1 MYMIGRKMNKDCN
14 NRKNEDIEL
23 VICSSLMEIKK
34 SPIKFLGKASFHRLR
49 NFLSG
54 YAYALHAQMNY
65 NTCFFLDFYNFLYD
79 KNSND
84 KQPIDCWANYL
95 LHGRTDEEAF
105 YEFFYQL
112 ELFQKEKLKP

>member
-1 MYMIGRKMNKDCN
+1 MDCI

-65 NTCFFLDFYNFLYD
+65 NTFFFLDFVTTQHPRKKYNPVCL
-79 KNSND
+79 
-84 KQPIDCWANYL
+84 
-95 LHGRTDEEAF
+95 
-105 YEFFYQL
+105 
-112 ELFQKEKLKP
+112 